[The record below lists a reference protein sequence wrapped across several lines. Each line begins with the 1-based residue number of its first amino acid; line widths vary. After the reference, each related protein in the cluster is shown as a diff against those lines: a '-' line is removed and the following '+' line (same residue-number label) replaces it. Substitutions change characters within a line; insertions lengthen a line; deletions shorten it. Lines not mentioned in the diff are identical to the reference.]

1 MPRWLAILGH
11 DRYAR
16 FWGAAGLASFVVT
29 LLAGLLLLAYELA
42 AARIP
47 EHRAA
52 LERLVHAQTGLDL
65 RFAELSVRW
74 GWYGP
79 EAVFSS
85 VELGEPSSA
94 RVLLRAPELI
104 VSFDA
109 WRTVES
115 GRLQA
120 GRITL
125 VAPDIDLPRYAP
137 ARVAR
142 VARDRAP
149 AAASVGAME
158 ILERWRGGRV
168 DFEGGTLHIAD
179 PKGTTEG
186 WVLAIRRAS
195 LFRAHEEWRAQA
207 FVLLPERLGTSAHFD
222 LNLHGQLTR
231 ETSLAGSVRFDGV
244 RLVFAGWRNVLRSYP
259 ELARYLPEAGGG
271 GISVQA
277 QFADGELQQANGTV
291 RAGGV
296 EFADAQRAAHPLLV
310 DRVRGDWRVRRAGSA
325 WHGKIEG
332 LQVGRSQDDAADS
345 GELSFDCHGEHLHAQ
360 VTRLPLETLVAL
372 IFWSAP
378 QLDAGSAQ
386 IDGTARDL
394 DVDWDATRAP
404 GTRLHAQARLEKIAF
419 APASHAFALSGLD
432 AEVAGDERRW
442 SVHLEA
448 DDAQL
453 KLLQDGGSLTNLR
466 IASRLDVTRSGAGW
480 RVASDELAIERGVT
494 RLHMS
499 GSASTPRAD
508 RAPVVE
514 LRGSLSDADVAQLQ
528 ALWGPELQARFG
540 AATSHVRSGQ
550 IADAH
555 FVLNAAGSWTG
566 SLVLA
571 DARVAD
577 DNGLAATNIDARIAW
592 NDVSVRAAVTR
603 GQAGPLELGPMQLAW
618 RADGAGP
625 LEVAGR
631 ASGRLEST
639 LEWIRDHEQLREYVP
654 EVRGVAARGAALFDF
669 DMSILTEAAARGA
682 AAPHLARSH
691 VAVALD
697 DVSVVTGPGVPPL
710 QALRGALTFDGA
722 HLRRSLLT
730 GRWLGGPVALRLS
743 ERADA
748 RGRAFAVKAQGLMD
762 VRQLAA
768 LGTVADPTALD
779 GDAEW
784 TGDFLL
790 EPETLAHPAHWQA
803 RLDAALT
810 GVASRLPE
818 PLTKAAGVLAPLHV
832 DVAGSSERAEL
843 HLALADRLH
852 SVFEI
857 AAAGDDAWRV
867 ERGNV
872 RFGGTAPVAL
882 TAEHS
887 VIVSGALARL
897 DPTPY
902 VAAWNRAEQEDLLL
916 PRVSGAVFVGE
927 LLSAGNVYAD
937 ANLRVRG
944 PGRAPLGLTIEP
956 FAGSGPGT

>member
-1 MPRWLAILGH
+1 VPRWLSTLGH
-11 DRYAR
+11 HRYAR
-16 FWGAAGLASFVVT
+16 VWGAAGLASFAVT
-29 LLAGLLLLAYELA
+29 LLAGLVLLAYELA
-42 AARIP
+42 AARVP

-52 LERLVHAQTGLDL
+52 LERLVRAQTGLDL

-85 VELGEPSSA
+85 VQLGEPASA

-109 WRTVES
+109 WRTVQT

-120 GRITL
+120 GRIAL
-125 VAPDIDLPRYAP
+125 IAPDIDLPRYTP
-137 ARVAR
+137 DP
-142 VARDRAP
+142 VARDHPP
-149 AAASVGAME
+149 AAASAGTAG

-179 PKGTTEG
+179 PDGNGEG
-186 WVLAIRRAS
+186 WALAIRRAS
-195 LFRAHEEWRAQA
+195 LYRANDQWRAQA
-207 FVLLPERLGTSAHFD
+207 FVLLPDRLGTSAHFD
-222 LNLHGQLTR
+222 LRLHGQLSQ
-231 ETSLAGSVRFDGV
+231 EASLAGSVHLEGV
-244 RLVFAGWRNVLRSYP
+244 RLVFAGWRNVLRGYP
-259 ELARYLPEAGGG
+259 ELLRYLPEAGGG
-271 GISVQA
+271 DVSVQA
-277 QFADGELQQANGTV
+277 QLADGVIQQANGTV

-296 EFADAQRAAHPLLV
+296 EFTDARRAAHPLLV

-325 WHGKIEG
+325 WYASIDG
-332 LQVGRSQDDAADS
+332 LQLGRSQSDAADS
-345 GELSFDCHGEHLHAQ
+345 GTVSFDCQGAHLHAQ
-360 VTRLPLETLVAL
+360 ATRLPLETLAAL
-372 IFWSAP
+372 LFWAAP
-378 QLDAGSAQ
+378 QLDPGSAQ
-386 IDGTARDL
+386 IDGTARDVIL
-394 DVDWDATRAP
+394 DWDPSRAP
-404 GTRLHAQARLEKIAF
+404 GTRLYAQAHLEEIGVT
-419 APASHAFALSGLD
+419 PASHAFALSGLD
-432 AEVAGDERRW
+432 ARVSGDERSWR
-442 SVHLEA
+442 VELEA
-448 DDAQL
+448 GAAQL
-453 KLLQDGGSLTNLR
+453 KLPEEGGSLTDLR
-466 IASRLDVTRSGAGW
+466 VASRLDVTRSGTLW
-480 RVASDELAIERGVT
+480 RVASDEIDIEHGVT
-494 RLHMS
+494 RLRMS

-540 AATSHVRSGQ
+540 AAASHVRSGH
-550 IADAH
+550 IAEAH
-555 FVLNAAGSWTG
+555 FVLSAARSWTG
-566 SLVLA
+566 SLVLS

-577 DNGLAATNIDARIAW
+577 DNGLAAANIDARIAW
-592 NDVSVRAAVTR
+592 NDGRVRAAVAR
-603 GQAGPLELGPMQLAW
+603 GEAGPLELGPMQLAW

-631 ASGRLEST
+631 ASGRLENT
-639 LEWIRDHEQLREYVP
+639 LQWIRDHEQLRQYVP
-654 EVRGVAARGAALFDF
+654 EVRGLAARGDALFDF
-669 DMSILTEAAARGA
+669 DMSILTDPAASGA
-682 AAPHLARSH
+682 PAPHLARSH

-697 DVSVVTGPGVPPL
+697 DATVVTGPGVPSL
-710 QALRGALTFDGA
+710 QGLRGALTFDGG

-743 ERADA
+743 ERADPRA
-748 RGRAFAVKAQGLMD
+748 RAFAVKAQGLMD

-784 TGDFLL
+784 SGDFLL
-790 EPETLAHPAHWQA
+790 EPETPSQPAHWQA
-803 RLDAALT
+803 RLDATLT

-818 PLTKAAGVLAPLHV
+818 PLTKAAGVVAPLHI
-832 DVAGSSERAEL
+832 DVAGSSARAEL
-843 HLALADRLH
+843 HVALADRLH

-872 RFGGTAPVAL
+872 RFGGTAAVAL
-882 TAEHS
+882 TAGHS
-887 VIVSGALARL
+887 VILSGALARF

-902 VAAWNRAEQEDLLL
+902 VAAWNRAEQDDLLL
-916 PRVSGAVFVGE
+916 PGVSGAVFVSE
-927 LLSAGNVYAD
+927 LLSAGSVYAD
-937 ANLRVRG
+937 ANLRVHG